1 MKKYFI
7 PNVCKVAMLLPLIFM
22 FLFPVYSK
30 AQVQY
35 DLSVGGEKVCSANY
49 NDLTVVKGVSGT
61 VKYDPDTKTLT
72 LQDAT
77 IDTPNKNPIES
88 QIEGLTIKVVGV
100 NKVTSSG
107 FPSMLFHKPATIVG
121 DGTLDVGGDGW
132 VGIFVLSTTLTIDN
146 CTLNVKGAQ
155 YGINGLGGKDD
166 KLVIRNATVSAEGK
180 KNGSVRDIAELTLI
194 GCKISE
200 PEGAEFDSMLH
211 AIILNDKI
219 LKEKV
224 VIAKDPT
231 MVDIPNAEKVSRPK
245 VYTLNGICVQG
256 ELENQPTGVYIVNGK
271 KIVKK

>member
-1 MKKYFI
+1 M
-7 PNVCKVAMLLPLIFM
+7 
-22 FLFPVYSK
+22 
-30 AQVQY
+30 
-35 DLSVGGEKVCSANY
+35 
-49 NDLTVVKGVSGT
+49 
-61 VKYDPDTKTLT
+61 
-72 LQDAT
+72 
-77 IDTPNKNPIES
+77 
-88 QIEGLTIKVVGV
+88 
-100 NKVTSSG
+100 
-107 FPSMLFHKPATIVG
+107 
-121 DGTLDVGGDGW
+121 
-132 VGIFVLSTTLTIDN
+132 
-146 CTLNVKGAQ
+146 KGAQ

-166 KLVIRNATVSAEGK
+166 KIVIRNATVSAEGK

-231 MVDIPNAEKVSRPK
+231 MVDMPNAEKVSRSK

>member
-1 MKKYFI
+1 
-7 PNVCKVAMLLPLIFM
+7 M
-22 FLFPVYSK
+22 FLFPVSSK

-61 VKYDPDTKTLT
+61 VKYDPQTKVLT
-72 LQDAT
+72 LENAT

-132 VGIFVLSTTLTIDN
+132 VGIFVLSTTLTIEN

-166 KLVIRNATVSAEGK
+166 KIVIRNATVSAEGK

-219 LKEKV
+219 DTL
-224 VIAKDPT
+224 VIGGYSADNDDTRVAVEGLSKL
-231 MVDIPNAEKVSRPK
+231 INLRYLSYNPNASPIATK
-245 VYTLNGICVQG
+245 
-256 ELENQPTGVYIVNGK
+256 ELPSNIEYLAI
-271 KIVKK
+271 

>member
-1 MKKYFI
+1 
-7 PNVCKVAMLLPLIFM
+7 M

-132 VGIFVLSTTLTIDN
+132 VGIFVLSTTCLLYT
-146 CTLNVKGAQ
+146 
-155 YGINGLGGKDD
+155 
-166 KLVIRNATVSAEGK
+166 SP
-180 KNGSVRDIAELTLI
+180 SPRD
-194 GCKISE
+194 
-200 PEGAEFDSMLH
+200 
-211 AIILNDKI
+211 
-219 LKEKV
+219 
-224 VIAKDPT
+224 
-231 MVDIPNAEKVSRPK
+231 
-245 VYTLNGICVQG
+245 
-256 ELENQPTGVYIVNGK
+256 
-271 KIVKK
+271 